1 MPVADVARWWLDNVA
16 AHRVRD
22 TSLIR
27 YRKRVDRI
35 AAGRLGSIPI
45 GGLRVEHVAEWVTEL
60 TGELAPKTIADLL
73 TVLRQVLDQAVELGY
88 IPANVAT
95 KVPNPKG
102 ATRPKRALTPD
113 EVRTLLAAA
122 QNDDR
127 YGAALYLLFT
137 AGWRVSEV
145 LGLAWTDLD
154 LDTGTAHVQRAAVYL
169 EGQGM
174 VLGPTKT
181 TGATGTHHL
190 APGTITMLRQ
200 RQTTQN
206 SERRHAGTLWHT
218 YHHNGIDIPVIFTQP
233 DGQLLTRQ
241 GVAKAIRRTALTA
254 GLEPTHLSTHTG
266 RRSVIT
272 ALYNSDGT
280 DLADIAR
287 HVGHANTTTTAGY
300 VTNLG
305 NRPQRTAHTAAQ
317 LLDHPPNT

>member
-27 YRKRVDRI
+27 YRKRVERI

-88 IPANVAT
+88 IPANVAA

-137 AGWRVSEV
+137 AG
-145 LGLAWTDLD
+145 
-154 LDTGTAHVQRAAVYL
+154 
-169 EGQGM
+169 
-174 VLGPTKT
+174 
-181 TGATGTHHL
+181 
-190 APGTITMLRQ
+190 
-200 RQTTQN
+200 
-206 SERRHAGTLWHT
+206 
-218 YHHNGIDIPVIFTQP
+218 
-233 DGQLLTRQ
+233 
-241 GVAKAIRRTALTA
+241 
-254 GLEPTHLSTHTG
+254 
-266 RRSVIT
+266 
-272 ALYNSDGT
+272 
-280 DLADIAR
+280 
-287 HVGHANTTTTAGY
+287 
-300 VTNLG
+300 
-305 NRPQRTAHTAAQ
+305 
-317 LLDHPPNT
+317 